1 MNAEETPQGP
11 LTLPCLRRA
20 DLQKGIGFVCNH
32 PPPCLTR
39 EELPDMTTAKN
50 KLVIIPTG
58 ISGHGFVTGYE
69 VLNEAE
75 HRLAWFGVDEVH
87 SPEREA
93 NTALALR
100 QAEQFVGTHN
110 NQAAT
115 DAPLLPTESPKPSS
129 GLSA

>member
-1 MNAEETPQGP
+1 
-11 LTLPCLRRA
+11 
-20 DLQKGIGFVCNH
+20 
-32 PPPCLTR
+32 
-39 EELPDMTTAKN
+39 MTTAKN

-100 QAEQFVGTHN
+100 QAEQFVGTYLDPTKMNYVLEDESLSFHKKL
-110 NQAAT
+110 
-115 DAPLLPTESPKPSS
+115 APLVNAEIERIANRTSAPSHKITQS
-129 GLSA
+129 RSDLTA